1 MLGPKKEL
9 HIGRLDS
16 AGKLDIILYEEAGK
30 TVLETVNTGS
40 SIVIP
45 TKHVEVS
52 PTGLIYAMK
61 GESTTYFNLAG
72 QMLHSKPFKLDKEL
86 YGDLHSVGTAN
97 KLVAIFNARTGEYK
111 SDEIFTSLSWNQN
124 TGLISGYQKDGSI
137 LYFDDE
143 GNHVEAATALK
154 IISQTEGTQPRKIP
168 MPQQVEGERIQRVLA
183 PFSEG
188 IAFVL
193 LGNKQKVAIDESGKI
208 LFSVKEYDE
217 IEPYLNG
224 IARVTRKAHGL
235 NFGGIFNTLAAA
247 LVKGAFY
254 HQATYGETDYAW
266 TTSKLKQGYIDKTG
280 KEVISS
286 KNQMVSPLTEAGIMT
301 YKDGRFG
308 LYTKEGVE
316 VFPMVYK
323 NITYMPELG
332 AFLLQDEEG
341 RWGVKRQDNTTVLP
355 FGYSKL
361 EVVAPTVLVGKS
373 GSSYRMI
380 SLDTFRENGE
390 SYDSI
395 TAPKPFHGVYSGLI
409 GKRGNTLYLV
419 NPLTGES
426 VLQLPSNTSKVDGT
440 TLESVIYKQH
450 GKYGVLDFTGN
461 TIIEPKYESIQV
473 FVGKNS

>member
-1 MLGPKKEL
+1 
-9 HIGRLDS
+9 
-16 AGKLDIILYEEAGK
+16 
-30 TVLETVNTGS
+30 
-40 SIVIP
+40 
-45 TKHVEVS
+45 
-52 PTGLIYAMK
+52 
-61 GESTTYFNLAG
+61 
-72 QMLHSKPFKLDKEL
+72 
-86 YGDLHSVGTAN
+86 
-97 KLVAIFNARTGEYK
+97 
-111 SDEIFTSLSWNQN
+111 
-124 TGLISGYQKDGSI
+124 
-137 LYFDDE
+137 
-143 GNHVEAATALK
+143 
-154 IISQTEGTQPRKIP
+154 

-208 LFSVKEYDE
+208 LFSIKDYDGV
-217 IEPYLNG
+217 EPYRNG
-224 IARVTRKAHGL
+224 LARVTRKAHGL

-266 TTSKLKQGYIDKTG
+266 TTSKLKRGYIDKTG
-280 KEVISS
+280 KEIISS

-341 RWGVKRQDNTTVLP
+341 RWGVKRKDNTTVLP
-355 FGYSKL
+355 FTYSKL

-373 GSSYRMI
+373 GPSYRMI
-380 SLDTFRENGE
+380 SLDTFREIGE

-395 TAPKPFHGVYSGLI
+395 TAPKSFHGVYSGLI
-409 GKRGNTLYLV
+409 GKRGNTVYLV

-426 VLQLPSNTSKVDGT
+426 ILQLPSDTTKVDST

-461 TIIEPKYESIQV
+461 TMIEPKYESIQV
-473 FVGKNS
+473 FVGKSN